1 MAFLVLAIREDP
13 RRSHWNLFVLFKVV
27 FFLLDV
33 LPGIFMMIINS
44 IYIIQSRALD
54 LKGCTKLTLWKVKFW
69 KCPTH
74 GYKWSQSHSLW
85 TQRNFVKNQVFKMS
99 TTRLQIRH
107 SWPCCGLTWMS
118 PYGSAMFSWKASFA
132 KHVILLLQLI

>member
-1 MAFLVLAIREDP
+1 MAGISDYWWYHRVVCLGRSQLTLTRWYFLSLPLGKIPEG
-13 RRSHWNLFVLFKVV
+13 HIET
-27 FFLLDV
+27 FLYYLKLYFSFWMFYRV
-33 LPGIFMMIINS
+33 YLGI
-44 IYIIQSRALD
+44 IYDDYQFYLHNTKQGFG

-107 SWPCCGLTWMS
+107 SWPCCG
-118 PYGSAMFSWKASFA
+118 
-132 KHVILLLQLI
+132 